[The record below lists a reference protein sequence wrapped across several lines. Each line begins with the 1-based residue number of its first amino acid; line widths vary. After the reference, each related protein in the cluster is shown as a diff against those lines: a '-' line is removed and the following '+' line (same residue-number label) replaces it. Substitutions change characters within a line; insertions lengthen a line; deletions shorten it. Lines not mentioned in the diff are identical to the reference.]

1 MMPSPGGWVRV
12 YAAGGIK
19 VAAAHLVVILSCATG
34 ILLAWLATAFDAAG
48 PLVLIALPAA
58 PLLAAAVISDPRV
71 AIIGVAVTFP
81 VGSVAIP
88 SGVLPLGMTDVA
100 VVVAIG
106 TVGLYRLTQGRSPL
120 AWSPQLGW
128 ILLLVFWTLIAFPSA
143 VDKTLAVN
151 QIGALALGVMLI
163 AAVVAMCRTMRD
175 VKIVLV
181 GFIAVVAAIA
191 AVALF
196 SAGELQSQLGGTRVT
211 GRLRGAFDHPNQLG
225 AISAL
230 FGLSAVGLFFASR
243 STKGRLAAGVAVA
256 LCVGA
261 LGLSLSRGAWIA
273 AALGV
278 FYLVGTLPRARR
290 ALLLGGLPLIVGG
303 ILLSSQLPSQPHI
316 QVVQER
322 LSVLTVPSP
331 YDDRPAIWAEALREI
346 KADPLT
352 GQGPGGFPVASVR
365 SGSEASTVFAYHAH
379 NIWLTWAAES
389 GLPAMLLLIGFMIS
403 IARAAAQARRA
414 AVRQGDRGS
423 EAMIVGLAA
432 GLLTV
437 VGQGPLDYTWRNTVV
452 FYAICTAV
460 GLLLG
465 ARRAQSARGS
475 TNLPEEIA
483 ISGDRS
489 RGGFD
494 AA

>member
-1 MMPSPGGWVRV
+1 MMPSPGGWDRFF
-12 YAAGGIK
+12 AADGNK
-19 VAAAHLVVILSCATG
+19 VAAAHLPVILSCACG
-34 ILLAWLATAFDAAG
+34 IVLARLATSFGAAG
-48 PLVLIALPAA
+48 PFVLVALAAA

-71 AIIGVAVTFP
+71 AIIDVAVSFP
-81 VGSVAIP
+81 VGSVAIR
-88 SGVLPLGMTDVA
+88 SDALPLGVTDVA
-100 VVVAIG
+100 VVGAIG
-106 TVGLYRLTQGRSPL
+106 AVGLYRLTRGWSPL

-128 ILLLVFWTLIAFPSA
+128 ILLLLLWTLIAFPSA

-175 VKIVLV
+175 LKIILV
-181 GFIAVVAAIA
+181 GFTVVVAAIA

-196 SAGELQSQLGGTRVT
+196 SAGELQSQLGGTRVS
-211 GRLRGAFDHPNQLG
+211 GRLQGAFDHPNQLG
-225 AISAL
+225 AICAL
-230 FGLSAVGLFFASR
+230 FGLSAVGLFFMSR
-243 STKGRLAAGVAVA
+243 SAKGRLAAGVAVA

-273 AALGV
+273 TALGV
-278 FYLVGTLPRARR
+278 LYLVGTLPRARR
-290 ALLLGGLPLIVGG
+290 ALLVGGLPIIVGG
-303 ILLSSQLPSQPHI
+303 VLLSSALPSQPHI

-322 LSVLTVPSP
+322 LSVLTVRSP

-346 KADPLT
+346 KEDPLT

-389 GLPAMLLLIGFMIS
+389 GLPAMLLLTGFMIS
-403 IARAAAQARRA
+403 IARAAVQARRA
-414 AVRQGDRGS
+414 AVRHGDERS
-423 EAMIVGLAA
+423 EAMIAGLAA

-452 FYAICTAV
+452 FYAICVAI

-465 ARRAQSARGS
+465 ARRAQSALGS
-475 TNLPEEIA
+475 TKLPEKIA
-483 ISGDRS
+483 ISGGRS
-489 RGGFD
+489 RGAFD